1 MYKYTP
7 LLLIIEE
14 IGTKEILIQAVS
26 ELTLTGLK
34 KGKNSFL
41 KSKHEH
47 AAPVVIS
54 EEAFKHYELDKDDI
68 EDDPEEAAWDTTF
81 LEQADSIDI
90 DVDFRAMGTLHSIR
104 SEMTQDLNP
113 LLGYEHS
120 VAEVAE
126 DYPDGYYL
134 LFPAGYVLYRNA
146 DELYDAWALNGEFEV
161 VSKKKINTMRLSN
174 YSRRRIYPE
183 GYHFL

>member
-14 IGTKEILIQAVS
+14 IGTKEILVQAVA

-34 KGKNSFL
+34 KGKNSFSKN
-41 KSKHEH
+41 KSEH
-47 AAPVVIS
+47 AAPFVIS
-54 EEAFKHYELDKDDI
+54 EDAFKNYEFDQDDI
-68 EDDPEEAAWDTTF
+68 EDDPEEAAWDSSF
-81 LEQADSIDI
+81 LEHEDTLDI
-90 DVDFRAMGTLHSIR
+90 DVDFRATGTLHSLHA
-104 SEMTQDLNP
+104 EVEQDVNP
-113 LLGYEHS
+113 LVGYEHS
-120 VAEVAE
+120 VSELAQ

-134 LFPAGYVLYRNA
+134 LFPAGYVLYRDA
-146 DELYDAWALNGEFEV
+146 DDLYDAWALNGEFEV
-161 VSKKKINTMRLSN
+161 VSKKKINTFRLST